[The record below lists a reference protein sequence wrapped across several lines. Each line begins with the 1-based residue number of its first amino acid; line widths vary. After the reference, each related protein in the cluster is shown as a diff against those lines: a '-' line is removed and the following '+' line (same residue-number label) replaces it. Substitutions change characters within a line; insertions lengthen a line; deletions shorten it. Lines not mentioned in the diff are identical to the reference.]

1 MPTGL
6 WVQSHKHTHIYTH
19 AGLFL
24 WASWGCHFFSC
35 THWDPLCG
43 KEVVFGTKDPSQTQ
57 KSQPCVPAG
66 GVHSGKAKAWAGDC
80 HRFWKVHVSQ
90 TSPEQPILNRQP
102 SPPSFLCGQFPEH
115 LLHPRLQEGRQRS
128 TVRALS
134 PKAHGE
140 SGSHIRGVG
149 AGRRGAGSQ
158 ITSLKRL

>member
-1 MPTGL
+1 MQDFSSGQAGVVTSLAAHTGIHYVAKKWSL
-6 WVQSHKHTHIYTH
+6 
-19 AGLFL
+19 A
-24 WASWGCHFFSC
+24 
-35 THWDPLCG
+35 P
-43 KEVVFGTKDPSQTQ
+43 KDPSQTQ

-115 LLHPRLQEGRQRS
+115 LLHPRLQEGRQKS

-134 PKAHGE
+134 PRAHGE
-140 SGSHIRGVG
+140 SVSHIRGVG
-149 AGRRGAGSQ
+149 MGRRGAGSQ
-158 ITSLKRL
+158 ITALKRL